1 MWCCSLT
8 RICPAAAYQFAAAFG
23 NAAVDGDRHAIQC
36 HSIVGSDNFIDAVRF
51 AAGIALGAFHLV
63 AKAGDGF
70 AVNIVLGRAG
80 DDFAA
85 VVGGVA
91 DYDDLQGHFLCLYLG
106 VSISRC
112 SFKLWR

>member
-1 MWCCSLT
+1 MY
-8 RICPAAAYQFAAAFG
+8 R
-23 NAAVDGDRHAIQC
+23 NRDAIHR
-36 HSIVGSDNFIDAVRF
+36 HSIVGSDDFIDAVRL
-51 AAGIALGAFHLV
+51 AAGIALGAFHFV

-91 DYDDLQGHFLCLYLG
+91 DDDDLQGH
-106 VSISRC
+106 S
-112 SFKLWR
+112 